1 MWMQACGHDSFCFK
15 CISGLEKCPLCS
27 KEIVGWVAL
36 PQKSNA
42 RQSLISSTSAVAND
56 ADLEESDDEDSRGLV
71 HWSSEDVFSQGG
83 VRTMIGTEN
92 NGGDLSEEP
101 ACKERPQEDSP
112 QEEGLEVVDKIE
124 VQALEPEKTFTRR
137 VAKTV
142 PMEEFMVGDAENKST
157 KPATALSKKR
167 GRLSLDV
174 ETLNHTRLME
184 RPLTEILVQGPL
196 VVEPVRKARG
206 KKGQPASTSCVGKRS
221 RGNQG
226 RLTVPAKFRD

>member
-1 MWMQACGHDSFCFK
+1 
-15 CISGLEKCPLCS
+15 
-27 KEIVGWVAL
+27 
-36 PQKSNA
+36 
-42 RQSLISSTSAVAND
+42 
-56 ADLEESDDEDSRGLV
+56 
-71 HWSSEDVFSQGG
+71 
-83 VRTMIGTEN
+83 
-92 NGGDLSEEP
+92 
-101 ACKERPQEDSP
+101 
-112 QEEGLEVVDKIE
+112 
-124 VQALEPEKTFTRR
+124 
-137 VAKTV
+137 
-142 PMEEFMVGDAENKST
+142 MVGDAENKST

-196 VVEPVRKARG
+196 AVEPVRKARG